1 MDAQQVNIR
10 SSLDLSSPPV
20 LSGTYSRDPK
30 LRTFM
35 FLRGHRYFKGTYIKG
50 EEKQLYEW
58 TYKVIKPDN
67 LAIALS
73 KW

>member
-50 EEKQLYEW
+50 EEK
-58 TYKVIKPDN
+58 
-67 LAIALS
+67 
-73 KW
+73 